1 VPLPYPKTRPL
12 QYLYVLYAF
21 VVFVSLMLLIFPFV
35 LLVSPLGRVRGGNL
49 IYHLLRF
56 WSGSWLFL
64 VGIRHTVQKFEGAGG
79 DGISIFV
86 FNHISYL
93 DVPLVVETVRVPFRA
108 LGKAEMRSVPV
119 FGFIYR
125 MCVVMVDR
133 KDRDDRARSL
143 RDMRSVL
150 SKGISI
156 LIFPEGTFNETER
169 PLKEFYDGAF
179 RIAIETQTP
188 IQPVVLL
195 DAYERMHHHS
205 LFSLNPGRSRAL
217 FLGKVPVEGL
227 TPDDVR
233 SLKARVF
240 AMMEDALLA
249 HSDMYRP

>member
-1 VPLPYPKTRPL
+1 MPLPHPKTRPL
-12 QYLYVLYAF
+12 QYLYAAYAF
-21 VVFVSLMLLIFPFV
+21 IAFVSLMLLIFPFV
-35 LLVSPLGRVRGGNL
+35 LLVSPLGRIRGGNL

-64 VGIRHTVQKFEGAGG
+64 VGIRHAVQRFGG
-79 DGISIFV
+79 TRDEGISIFV

-108 LGKAEMRSVPV
+108 LGKAEMRSVPI

-133 KDRDDRARSL
+133 KDREDRARSL

-156 LIFPEGTFNETER
+156 LIFPEGTFNETLR

-205 LFSLNPGRSRAL
+205 IFSLNPGRSRAM
-217 FLGKVPVEGL
+217 FLERVPVEGL
-227 TPDDVR
+227 TSDDLK
-233 SLKARVF
+233 SLKARVY
-240 AMMEDALLA
+240 AMMEEALLA
-249 HSDMYRP
+249 HSDLYRP

>member
-1 VPLPYPKTRPL
+1 MPLPHPKTRPL
-12 QYLYVLYAF
+12 QYLYVAYAF
-21 VVFVSLMLLIFPFV
+21 TAFVALMLLIFPFV
-35 LLVSPLGRVRGGNL
+35 LLASPLGRVRGGNL

-56 WSGSWLFL
+56 WSGTWLFL
-64 VGIRHTVQKFEGAGG
+64 VGIRHNVQRFDRSG
-79 DGISIFV
+79 DEGISIFV

-108 LGKAEMRSVPV
+108 LGKSEVSGIPV

-133 KDRDDRARSL
+133 KNPEDRARSL
-143 RDMRSVL
+143 KDMKSVL

-169 PLKEFYDGAF
+169 PLKDFFDGAF

-188 IQPVVLL
+188 IRPVVLL
-195 DAYERMHHHS
+195 DSYERMHHHS

-217 FLGKVPVEGL
+217 FLDKVTVDGL
-227 TPDDVR
+227 TQDDVKA
-233 SLKARVF
+233 LKARVY
-240 AMMEDALLA
+240 AMMEDCLLA
-249 HSDMYRP
+249 HSDLYRP